1 MKTSKKKSVSGEAEL
16 ELDFGNRNQES
27 GVRSQNIE
35 PPVHPVAALAFT
47 RGKASLPTLEP
58 SVFSVSDLTR
68 RVRDLLEDRI
78 GTVWVEGEVT
88 NLRKQSSGH
97 QYFSLKDA
105 TAQISCVLFAR
116 TPTRLELR
124 DGLQVELR
132 GDITVYEARGQYQL
146 IVREGRQR
154 GAGALHA
161 KFEALKKKL
170 ASEGLFDRKRP
181 LPRFPRRVGVV
192 TSPTGAAIRDFLNVL
207 HRRAPNIE
215 VVIVPVRVQGV
226 GAAAE
231 IADAVAELS
240 LASPPLPRVDAI
252 VITRGGG
259 SIEDLWEFNEEAVAR
274 AVAASQIP
282 VVSAVGHEVDFT
294 ICDFAADFRAPTP
307 SAAAEILAADLAA
320 VLDQLARNER
330 LFHREVHR
338 TLDDANQRADYLN
351 ERLAQLATAAWQR
364 LDTRLARYA
373 LQLDPRRYQ
382 SELRQAAIRI
392 THANARLATAAQT
405 QLQKRA
411 SRLDTLQARVQ
422 LLNPLATLARGFT
435 ITCDEHGKP
444 LLSATQ
450 AQPGQRLT
458 TRMTDGEIHSRVE

>member
-1 MKTSKKKSVSGEAEL
+1 MRTTKKKSISGEAVQLGFEL
-16 ELDFGNRNQES
+16 CEQHAT
-27 GVRSQNIE
+27 
-35 PPVHPVAALAFT
+35 PPSIP
-47 RGKASLPTLEP
+47 SIPNPPTIEP
-58 SVFSVSDLTR
+58 SVFTVSDLTR
-68 RVRDLLEDRI
+68 QVRDLLEDRI

-170 ASEGLFDRKRP
+170 AAEGLFDRKRP
-181 LPRFPRRVGVV
+181 LPRFPHRIGVI

-215 VVIVPVRVQGV
+215 VIILPVRVQGV

-231 IADAVAELS
+231 IAAAVKELS
-240 LASPPLPRVDAI
+240 LPFPPLPRVDVI

-274 AVAASQIP
+274 AVAASEIP

-294 ICDFAADFRAPTP
+294 ICDFVADFRAPTP
-307 SAAAEILAADLAA
+307 SAAAEILAADIAG
-320 VLDQLARNER
+320 VLEQIARDER
-330 LFHREVHR
+330 LFIREMQR
-338 TLDDANQRADYLN
+338 TLDAANQRTDYLT
-351 ERLAQLATAAWQR
+351 ERLVQNTTTAWQH
-364 LDTRLARYA
+364 LDTRLIRYA
-373 LQLDPRRYQ
+373 LQLDPRRYHA
-382 SELRQAAIRI
+382 ELRQATTRLN
-392 THANARLATAAQT
+392 HANERLGAAAQI
-405 QLQKRA
+405 QWQKRA
-411 SRLDTLQARVQ
+411 SRLDTLEARVQ

-435 ITCDEHGKP
+435 ITCDENGKT
-444 LLSATQ
+444 LLSASE
-450 AQPGQRLT
+450 ARVGQRIT
-458 TRMTDGEIHSRVE
+458 TLMSDGKIVSRVEQDT